1 MAPVPPKYRSPSL
14 IPRLTIPFYYA
25 TRLKALGYIDNRQ
38 LSSQKYGY
46 VITLHL
52 ETGGKPLVYALP
64 TVSIILDH
72 TPRDWQ
78 LETYPKVCI
87 SPIPLDTGHSN

>member
-1 MAPVPPKYRSPSL
+1 MAPDPPKYRSPSL

-25 TRLKALGYIDNRQ
+25 TCLKALGYTDNRQ
-38 LSSQKYGY
+38 LSSHKYGY

-64 TVSIILDH
+64 QGSIILDH

-87 SPIPLDTGHSN
+87 PTIPLDTGRSN

>member
-14 IPRLTIPFYYA
+14 IPRLTISFYYA
-25 TRLKALGYIDNRQ
+25 TCLKALGYTDNRQ
-38 LSSQKYGY
+38 LSSHKYGY

-64 TVSIILDH
+64 QGSITTDH

-78 LETYPKVCI
+78 LATYPKVCI
-87 SPIPLDTGHSN
+87 SPIP